1 MGDDIKFV
9 IWDDDVGKDEL
20 IAEGETKIASLANE
34 GGFDEWF

>member
-9 IWDDDVGKDEL
+9 LWDDDVGKDEL
-20 IAEGETKIASLANE
+20 IGEGETKIASLANE